1 MAYRMLHPTTADQIC
16 PARKL
21 ALLALVE
28 VEKKDA
34 YVNLSLRELMRQK
47 RLPAKE
53 RAMITALAMGVVK
66 MRLYLDHIIQ
76 HFCDY
81 PLDELP
87 VFARNILRM
96 AAYELIF
103 FKHPAPIVGNEYVK
117 LAKRFEH
124 KGIAALVNAVVRS
137 MGEGWQS
144 VPIPSLDGDPVS
156 HISIMTSHPRWMVER
171 WVKFWG
177 VDETLAL
184 CRANNE
190 PPPLCIR
197 VNLKYTERDLV
208 ARALEF
214 RCRKIEPSPWV
225 PECLRLDTTHDV
237 TKLPGF
243 IGGLF
248 TVQDEGAMIVPYLL
262 EPKPGE
268 IIIDACAAPGGKT
281 THIAELTKDE
291 AEVIAVDSHPSRLKL
306 VEENA
311 VRLKLFNIKTLLGD
325 WTELAQQFINR
336 ADKVLLDVP
345 CSGTG
350 TLRRKV
356 DARWKKSEE
365 QVRQLAEL
373 QSRLLEAS
381 APVVRKGGVIVY
393 ATCSLEPEED
403 EEVVKA
409 FLDRHP
415 EFVLDDPRPFLP
427 NEIPNAITQ
436 EGFLRLFPHKHNTD
450 GVFAARLRKIR

>member
-1 MAYRMLHPTTADQIC
+1 MAHHTVHPTGIDQIC

-28 VEKKDA
+28 VERKDA
-34 YVNLSLRELMRQK
+34 YVNLSLRELLK
-47 RLPAKE
+47 RKHLPAKE
-53 RAMITALAMGVVK
+53 RAMVTALAMGVVK

-81 PLDELP
+81 TLTDLP

-96 AAYELIF
+96 AAYELAF
-103 FKHPAPIVGNEYVK
+103 FGHPAPIVGNEYVK
-117 LAKRFEH
+117 LM
-124 KGIAALVNAVVRS
+124 KGFGHEGLASLVNAVVRRI
-137 MGEGWQS
+137 GEGWRS
-144 VPIPSLDGDPVS
+144 VPIPSLGEDPIA
-156 HISIMTSHPRWMVER
+156 HISISTSHPRWMVAR
-171 WVKFWG
+171 WVNFWG
-177 VDETLAL
+177 VEETLSL
-184 CRANNE
+184 CQANNA
-190 PPPLCIR
+190 PPPLCSR

-281 THIAELTKDE
+281 THIAELTKGE
-291 AEVIAVDSHPSRLKL
+291 AEVIAVDNHPSRLKL

-311 VRLKLFNIKTLLGD
+311 LRLKLFNIKTVLGD
-325 WTELAQQFINR
+325 WTELAQQFVNR

-350 TLRRKV
+350 TLRRKA

-365 QVRQLAEL
+365 QVRQLADL
-373 QSRLLEAS
+373 QIRLLEAS

-403 EEVVKA
+403 EQVVKK
-409 FLDRHP
+409 FLERHP
-415 EFVLDDPRPFLP
+415 EFAVEEPDNFLP
-427 NEIPNAITQ
+427 AEIPDAVTG

-450 GVFAARLRKIR
+450 GVFAVRMRKVK

>member
-1 MAYRMLHPTTADQIC
+1 MARHLVHPTTEDQIC

-28 VEKKDA
+28 VEKKAA
-34 YVNLSLRELMRQK
+34 YVNLSLRELLRQK

-53 RAMITALAMGVVK
+53 RAMATALALGATK

-81 PLDELP
+81 ELKELP
-87 VFARNILRM
+87 LFVRNILRL

-103 FKHPAPIVGNEYVK
+103 FRHPAPIVGSEYVK
-117 LAKRFEH
+117 LAKRFGH
-124 KGIAALVNAVVRS
+124 PGTAALVNAIVRR
-137 MGEGWQS
+137 MGERWRE
-144 VPIPSLDGDPVS
+144 VPIPSLEDDPVA
-156 HISIMTSHPRWMVER
+156 HISITTSHPQWMVRR
-171 WVKFWG
+171 WLSFWG
-177 VDETLAL
+177 VAETLAL

-190 PPPLCIR
+190 VPPLCIR
-197 VNLKYTERDLV
+197 VNLKYTERELV
-208 ARALEF
+208 AQVLEF
-214 RCRKIEPSPWV
+214 CCRKIEPSPWV
-225 PECLRLDTTHDV
+225 PECLRLDTTCDV

-248 TVQDEGAMIVPYLL
+248 TVQDEGAMLVPYLL
-262 EPKPGE
+262 EPKPGDL
-268 IIIDACAAPGGKT
+268 IIDACAAPGGKT

-291 AEVIAVDSHPSRLKL
+291 AEIIAVDTHPSRLKL

-311 VRLKLFNIKTLLGD
+311 TRLKLFSIKTLQGD
-325 WTELAQQFINR
+325 WTELAEQFVNR

-356 DARWKKSEE
+356 DARWHKSEE
-365 QVRQLAEL
+365 QVKELAAL
-373 QSRLLEAS
+373 QEQLLEAS

-409 FLDRHP
+409 FLERHP
-415 EFVLDDPRPFLP
+415 EFVVDDPRPFLP
-427 NEIPNAITQ
+427 AEIPEAVTQ
-436 EGFLRLFPHKHNTD
+436 EGFLRLYPHKHTTD
-450 GVFAARLRKIR
+450 GVFAVRLRKVG

>member
-1 MAYRMLHPTTADQIC
+1 MARHIAHPISVDQIC

-28 VEKKDA
+28 VDKKDA
-34 YVNLSLRELMRQK
+34 YVNLSLRELLRQK

-53 RAMITALAMGVVK
+53 RAMVTALAMGVVK
-66 MRLYLDHIIQ
+66 MRLYLDHIVR

-87 VFARNILRM
+87 VFVRNILRM
-96 AAYELIF
+96 AAYELVF
-103 FKHPAPIVGNEYVK
+103 FGHPAAIVGNEYVK

-124 KGIAALVNAVVRS
+124 EGLAALVNAVIRR
-137 MGEGWQS
+137 MGEGWRD
-144 VPIPSLDGDPVS
+144 VPIPSLDEDPVA
-156 HISIMTSHPRWMVER
+156 HISISTSHPRWMVAR
-171 WVKFWG
+171 WVNFWG
-177 VDETLAL
+177 VEETLAL
-184 CRANNE
+184 CQANNE

-248 TVQDEGAMIVPYLL
+248 TVQDEGAMVVTYLL

-268 IIIDACAAPGGKT
+268 IIVDACAAPGGKT
-281 THIAELTKDE
+281 THIAEMTKDE

-311 VRLKLFNIKTLLGD
+311 VRLKLFNIKTVLGD
-325 WTELAQQFINR
+325 WTELAQQFVNR

-350 TLRRKV
+350 TLRRKA

-365 QVRQLAEL
+365 QVRQLADL
-373 QSRLLEAS
+373 QLRLLEAS
-381 APVVRKGGVIVY
+381 SSVVRKGGVIVY

-403 EEVVKA
+403 EQVVKS
-409 FLDRHP
+409 FLELHP
-415 EFVLDDPRPFLP
+415 EFVLEDPRPFLP
-427 NEIPNAITQ
+427 AEIPGAVTG

-450 GVFAARLRKIR
+450 GVFAARLKKVK

>member
-1 MAYRMLHPTTADQIC
+1 MARSTVHPTGIDQIC

-28 VEKKDA
+28 VERKDA
-34 YVNLSLRELMRQK
+34 YVNLALREILKQK

-53 RAMITALAMGVVK
+53 RAMVTALAMGVVK

-81 PLDELP
+81 PLNDLP

-103 FKHPAPIVGNEYVK
+103 FGHPAPIVGNEYVK
-117 LAKRFEH
+117 LTKRFEH
-124 KGIAALVNAVVRS
+124 KGLASLVNAVVRHI
-137 MGEGWQS
+137 GEEWRS
-144 VPIPSLDGDPVS
+144 VPIPSLDEDPIA
-156 HISIMTSHPRWMVER
+156 HISISTSHPRWMVAR
-171 WVKFWG
+171 WVNFWG
-177 VDETLAL
+177 VEETLSL
-184 CRANNE
+184 CQANNE

-248 TVQDEGAMIVPYLL
+248 TVQDEGAMVVTYLL

-281 THIAELTKDE
+281 THIAELTKGE

-311 VRLKLFNIKTLLGD
+311 LRLKLFNIKTVLGD
-325 WTELAQQFINR
+325 WIELAQQFVNR

-365 QVRQLAEL
+365 QVRQLADL
-373 QSRLLEAS
+373 QIRLLEAS

-403 EEVVKA
+403 EQVIKT
-409 FLDRHP
+409 FLERHP
-415 EFVLDDPRPFLP
+415 EFAVEDPAKFLP
-427 NEIPNAITQ
+427 AEIPDAVTG

-450 GVFAARLRKIR
+450 GVFAVRMRKVK

>member
-1 MAYRMLHPTTADQIC
+1 MPRKTVHPATADQIC

-28 VEKKDA
+28 VERKNA
-34 YVNLSLRELMRQK
+34 YVNLSLRELMKQK

-53 RAMITALAMGVVK
+53 KAMVTALAMGTVK
-66 MRLYLDHIIQ
+66 MRLYLDYIIR

-96 AAYELIF
+96 ATYELVF

-124 KGIAALVNAVVRS
+124 KGIAALVNAVIGSVS
-137 MGEGWQS
+137 EGWRN
-144 VPIPSLDGDPVS
+144 VPIPSLEDDPIS
-156 HISIMTSHPRWMVER
+156 HISVTTSHPAWMVER
-171 WVKFWG
+171 WVKIWS
-177 VDETLAL
+177 VNEILAL

-190 PPPLCIR
+190 PPPLCVR
-197 VNLKYTERDLV
+197 VNLKYTERELV
-208 ARALEF
+208 AKALEF
-214 RCRKIEPSPWV
+214 RCRKVELSPWV
-225 PECLRLDTTHDV
+225 PECLRLDTTYDV

-268 IIIDACAAPGGKT
+268 IIVDACAAPGGKT
-281 THIAELTKDE
+281 THISELTKDE
-291 AEVIAVDSHPSRLKL
+291 AEVIAVDIHPSRLKL

-311 VRLKLFNIKTLLGD
+311 ARLKLFNVKTLLGD
-325 WTELAQQFINR
+325 WTQLAQQFVNR
-336 ADKVLLDVP
+336 VDKVLLDVP

-350 TLRRKV
+350 TFRRKV
-356 DARWKKSEE
+356 DARWKKSEG
-365 QVRQLAEL
+365 QIKQLADL
-373 QSRLLEAS
+373 QLRLLEVS

-403 EEVVKA
+403 EQVVKA
-409 FLDRHP
+409 FLENHP
-415 EFVLDDPRPFLP
+415 EFVLDDPKPFMP
-427 NEIPNAITQ
+427 SEIPRAVTE

-450 GVFAARLRKIR
+450 GVFAARLRKVR

>member
-1 MAYRMLHPTTADQIC
+1 MARHIAHPIGVDQIC

-28 VEKKDA
+28 VDKKDA
-34 YVNLSLRELMRQK
+34 YVNLSLRELLRQK

-53 RAMITALAMGVVK
+53 RAMVTALAMGVVK
-66 MRLYLDHIIQ
+66 MRLYLDHIVQ

-87 VFARNILRM
+87 VFVRNILRM
-96 AAYELIF
+96 AAYELVF
-103 FKHPAPIVGNEYVK
+103 FGHPAAVVGNEYVK

-124 KGIAALVNAVVRS
+124 EGLAALVNAVIRR
-137 MGEGWQS
+137 MGEGWRD
-144 VPIPSLDGDPVS
+144 VPIPSLDEDPVA
-156 HISIMTSHPRWMVER
+156 HISISTSHPRWMVAR
-171 WVKFWG
+171 WVNLWG
-177 VDETLAL
+177 VEETLAL
-184 CRANNE
+184 CQANNE

-248 TVQDEGAMIVPYLL
+248 TVQDEGAMVVTYLL

-268 IIIDACAAPGGKT
+268 IIVDACAAPGGKT
-281 THIAELTKDE
+281 THIAEMTKDE

-311 VRLKLFNIKTLLGD
+311 VRLKLFNIKTVLGD
-325 WTELAQQFINR
+325 WTELAQQFVNR

-350 TLRRKV
+350 TLRRKA

-365 QVRQLAEL
+365 QVRQLADL
-373 QSRLLEAS
+373 QLRLLEAS
-381 APVVRKGGVIVY
+381 SSVVRKGGVIVY

-403 EEVVKA
+403 EQVVKS
-409 FLDRHP
+409 FLELHP
-415 EFVLDDPRPFLP
+415 EFVLEDPRPFLP
-427 NEIPNAITQ
+427 AEIPGAVTG

-450 GVFAARLRKIR
+450 GVFAARLKKVK

>member
-1 MAYRMLHPTTADQIC
+1 MADSVVHPTGIDQIC

-28 VEKKDA
+28 VERKDA
-34 YVNLSLRELMRQK
+34 YVNLALRELLKQK

-53 RAMITALAMGVVK
+53 RAMVTALAMGVVK
-66 MRLYLDHIIQ
+66 MRLQLDYIIQ

-81 PLDELP
+81 LLNDLP

-103 FKHPAPIVGNEYVK
+103 FGHPAPIVGNEYVK

-124 KGIAALVNAVVRS
+124 KGLASLVNAVVRHI
-137 MGEGWQS
+137 GDGWRS
-144 VPIPSLDGDPVS
+144 APIPSLDEDPIA
-156 HISIMTSHPRWMVER
+156 HISISTSHPHWMVAR
-171 WVKFWG
+171 WVNFWG
-177 VDETLAL
+177 VEETLAL
-184 CRANNE
+184 CQANNA

-243 IGGLF
+243 VGGLF

-281 THIAELTKDE
+281 THVAELTKGE

-311 VRLKLFNIKTLLGD
+311 LRLKLFNIKTVLGD
-325 WTELAQQFINR
+325 WIELAQQFVNR

-356 DARWKKSEE
+356 DTRWRKSEE
-365 QVRQLAEL
+365 QVGQLADL
-373 QSRLLEAS
+373 QLRLLEAS

-403 EEVVKA
+403 EQVIKT
-409 FLDRHP
+409 FLERHP
-415 EFVLDDPRPFLP
+415 EFAVEDPTMFLP
-427 NEIPNAITQ
+427 AKIPDAITG

-450 GVFAARLRKIR
+450 GVFAARLKKVR